1 MSKLFGDY
9 YKGMLAIVVVVMAAL
24 VGFAVAIPE
33 QFNALWNGLNNGI
46 CLNFG
51 WWYIIL
57 ANSICFFLIFLLCS
71 KYGKVRIG
79 KITDRPEY
87 STFSWIAML
96 FSSNVGVGL
105 IFWGVAEPILHLME
119 TPYLVEAGSYT
130 ADGVR
135 TALSISTMHWGITAW
150 GPCTLAAL
158 AIGFA
163 AYRHGQPLTMAGAL
177 YGLLGDKVQG
187 KIGKVIDCVSVFA
200 TIAGICTTIG
210 LGVMSV
216 SYGANYLFGIENSV
230 LLNVVILVLVVATFL
245 LSSSVGIGKGIKR
258 LSSANVYLSIAMM
271 VLILAFGPTRFILNA
286 TVMNI
291 GGYLENYLHM
301 AFFTDPVAESGWLS
315 WWTVFYWGWWLA
327 WTPFVGGFIAKISKG
342 RTVREFLVG
351 ALIAPT
357 ILTVVWFGILG
368 GAAIHSQINNI
379 APMYET
385 ISQYS
390 ESGLYVLFSTYPGA
404 TFLSILVLVNM
415 IIFVCTSADAASFYC
430 AACINK
436 GSITPSVGT
445 KIFLGIIIGVA
456 GLILMQTGGLKS
468 LQTVSIVF

>member
-33 QFNALWNGLNNGI
+33 QVNALWNGLNNGI

-177 YGLLGDKVQG
+177 FVFLGDKVQG
-187 KIGKVIDCVSVFA
+187 KIGKFIDCVSV
-200 TIAGICTTIG
+200 
-210 LGVMSV
+210 
-216 SYGANYLFGIENSV
+216 
-230 LLNVVILVLVVATFL
+230 
-245 LSSSVGIGKGIKR
+245 
-258 LSSANVYLSIAMM
+258 
-271 VLILAFGPTRFILNA
+271 
-286 TVMNI
+286 
-291 GGYLENYLHM
+291 
-301 AFFTDPVAESGWLS
+301 
-315 WWTVFYWGWWLA
+315 
-327 WTPFVGGFIAKISKG
+327 
-342 RTVREFLVG
+342 
-351 ALIAPT
+351 
-357 ILTVVWFGILG
+357 
-368 GAAIHSQINNI
+368 
-379 APMYET
+379 
-385 ISQYS
+385 
-390 ESGLYVLFSTYPGA
+390 
-404 TFLSILVLVNM
+404 
-415 IIFVCTSADAASFYC
+415 
-430 AACINK
+430 
-436 GSITPSVGT
+436 
-445 KIFLGIIIGVA
+445 
-456 GLILMQTGGLKS
+456 
-468 LQTVSIVF
+468 